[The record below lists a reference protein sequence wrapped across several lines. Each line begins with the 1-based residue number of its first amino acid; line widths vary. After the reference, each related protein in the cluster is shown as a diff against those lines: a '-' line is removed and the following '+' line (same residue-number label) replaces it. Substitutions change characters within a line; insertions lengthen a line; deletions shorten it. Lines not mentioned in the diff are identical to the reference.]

1 MSAFSPV
8 SSYEKAS
15 DYFPSVPSVSTVTW
29 PSAVP
34 TAFELGPWYSWG
46 LPHSKLN
53 CHGPPAPAAV
63 APLDYTSF
71 WPTVPSLGSCGFF
84 LPSGSSLA
92 RSYEKP
98 SQSYIGLIA
107 EAILGSPEKKLVLSD
122 IYSYIL
128 TRYPYFRTK
137 GSGWRNSIRHN
148 LSLND
153 CFIKAGRSPNGK
165 GHFWTIC
172 PMYYED
178 FLHGDYR
185 RRRSGKCLKLDLK
198 SERLLS
204 DSHRYFALF
213 SEEPK
218 PSVLAQRETSPPRYE
233 QHERDV
239 HREREID
246 CETVE
251 QSSSEHERERRR
263 VSDKVEFREFRL
275 HIISEKGLPDSGGVI

>member
-8 SSYEKAS
+8 SCYAEKAS
-15 DYFPSVPSVSTVTW
+15 DYYPSAVPAVSTVTW
-29 PSAVP
+29 PSAVSP
-34 TAFELGPWYSWG
+34 AYELSPWCSWG
-46 LPHSKLN
+46 LPSKLN
-53 CHGPPAPAAV
+53 CHAPPTPAAV
-63 APLDYTSF
+63 TALDYTSL
-71 WPTVPSLGSCGFF
+71 WPTVPSIGSCGFF
-84 LPSGSSLA
+84 LPSGSSLV

-107 EAILGSPEKKLVLSD
+107 EAILSSPEKKLVLSD

-153 CFIKAGRSPNGK
+153 CFVKAGRSPNGK

-185 RRRSGKCLKLDLK
+185 RRRAGKVLKLDLK
-198 SERLLS
+198 PTERLLS
-204 DSHRYFALF
+204 DSHRYFAFF
-213 SEEPK
+213 SEDPK
-218 PSVLAQRETSPPRYE
+218 PSVAVRRETTPPRYE
-233 QHERDV
+233 ERDRDEV
-239 HREREID
+239 RFSREVECDDTID
-246 CETVE
+246 PS
-251 QSSSEHERERRR
+251 QSPGNDSARRR
-263 VSDKVEFREFRL
+263 SFDVQSL
-275 HIISEKGLPDSGGVI
+275 LSPQN

>member
-8 SSYEKAS
+8 SSYEKAP
-15 DYFPSVPSVSTVTW
+15 DYFPTVPSVSTVTW

-153 CFIKAGRSPNGK
+153 CFIKAGRSPNAKNQSRVYSLKGK
-165 GHFWTIC
+165 HR
-172 PMYYED
+172 
-178 FLHGDYR
+178 H
-185 RRRSGKCLKLDLK
+185 LDMISTTETYTEK
-198 SERLLS
+198 ERLTVKQSNNPLLNTKENEEEAALTY
-204 DSHRYFALF
+204 RAYFLLKF
-213 SEEPK
+213 KIE
-218 PSVLAQRETSPPRYE
+218 QRDELGART
-233 QHERDV
+233 
-239 HREREID
+239 
-246 CETVE
+246 
-251 QSSSEHERERRR
+251 
-263 VSDKVEFREFRL
+263 
-275 HIISEKGLPDSGGVI
+275 